1 MHEMFNA
8 CCGVFIRKV
17 FMHWYTYIVHMEKYN
32 DMMKKDVNRL
42 EDEQDKEVYSHD
54 KRLKNVADKV
64 LWSRLI
70 LFFYCLVFV
79 LMVVSFS

>member
-1 MHEMFNA
+1 
-8 CCGVFIRKV
+8 
-17 FMHWYTYIVHMEKYN
+17 MEKYN

-64 LWSRLI
+64 L
-70 LFFYCLVFV
+70 
-79 LMVVSFS
+79 